1 MKGHSCRGGRS
12 RCSPKRGP
20 GSRAH
25 QSRAILR
32 RDAIKADGE
41 GRPVPPRPRQTPID
55 PAAAALPALT
65 SSAPVVRVRQF
76 GDRSVELY
84 DFTPRPR
91 ASQLAARSLPSS
103 PAEACS

>member
-32 RDAIKADGE
+32 RDAIRLAEDGQE
-41 GRPVPPRPRQTPID
+41 QQPRPIPNLRRGVSPYATAPVRPVAEPIV
-55 PAAAALPALT
+55 T
-65 SSAPVVRVRQF
+65 VRRIA
-76 GDRSVELY
+76 DRDILFADY
-84 DFTPRPR
+84 
-91 ASQLAARSLPSS
+91 S
-103 PAEACS
+103 PTVH

>member
-32 RDAIKADGE
+32 RDAIKAEEE
-41 GRPVPPRPRQTPID
+41 GRVQPVRQQTLPVD
-55 PAAAALPALT
+55 PALADLPAVT
-65 SSAPVVRVRQF
+65 SVAPVVRVHRF
-76 GDRSVELY
+76 TDRGVEVF

-91 ASQLAARSLPSS
+91 ASS
-103 PAEACS
+103 